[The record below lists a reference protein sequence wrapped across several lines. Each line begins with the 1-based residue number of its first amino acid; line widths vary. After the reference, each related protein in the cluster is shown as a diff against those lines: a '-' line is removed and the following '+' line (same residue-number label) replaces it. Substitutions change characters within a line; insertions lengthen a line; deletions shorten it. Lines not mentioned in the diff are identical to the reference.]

1 VKENE
6 FYDRLGVKID
16 ATETE
21 IKKAYYKGAQM
32 FHPDKNPD
40 NPEAA
45 EKFKEINEA
54 YEVLS
59 DKEKRELYDRYGKE
73 GLQAG
78 GFQAHDPFDIFSQMF
93 GGGGGGFGGFADMFG
108 GRGRQQPRKGKDSVH
123 PLYMSLSDLY
133 NGKTKK
139 MKITRKV
146 VCTECKG
153 TGGKGLASSS
163 KCDGCEG
170 RGAKVQIMR
179 SGNMITQR
187 QVVCDKCN
195 GKGEFIPVGQRC
207 DKCTGNKTVPEEKI
221 VEVNVEKG
229 MKFDEVISFTGQA
242 DEEPGLP
249 AGDIIFVIKPKQG
262 DSSQFERAGSDL
274 VMEKEISLVQALTG
288 FSFVLKHLDDNE
300 YVISHKDN
308 EVISPNTLRVVKGL
322 GMPTR
327 GDPSKYGDLIIK
339 FTVKFPSQ
347 KLNPKDREALKKMF
361 PETEVKPT
369 NGKAASTHYTEVY
382 DQNAQRRRHMER
394 DEGSDDDGQ
403 GGRQNVQCAQQ

>member
-1 VKENE
+1 
-6 FYDRLGVKID
+6 
-16 ATETE
+16 
-21 IKKAYYKGAQM
+21 
-32 FHPDKNPD
+32 
-40 NPEAA
+40 
-45 EKFKEINEA
+45 
-54 YEVLS
+54 
-59 DKEKRELYDRYGKE
+59 
-73 GLQAG
+73 
-78 GFQAHDPFDIFSQMF
+78 
-93 GGGGGGFGGFADMFG
+93 
-108 GRGRQQPRKGKDSVH
+108 
-123 PLYMSLSDLY
+123 
-133 NGKTKK
+133 
-139 MKITRKV
+139 
-146 VCTECKG
+146 
-153 TGGKGLASSS
+153 
-163 KCDGCEG
+163 
-170 RGAKVQIMR
+170 
-179 SGNMITQR
+179 
-187 QVVCDKCN
+187 
-195 GKGEFIPVGQRC
+195 
-207 DKCTGNKTVPEEKI
+207 
-221 VEVNVEKG
+221 
-229 MKFDEVISFTGQA
+229 
-242 DEEPGLP
+242 
-249 AGDIIFVIKPKQG
+249 VIKPKQG